1 MVATPNRTLWLDYLR
16 SALTVLVVAHHASLA
31 YTTFATFHPEAYIL
45 STHPVVDTH
54 RWIGM
59 DIFENFNDVFF
70 MSLMFFISG
79 IFVLPALRKKGVAAF
94 CATGFTASSF
104 LFFVAVSLLMLLAY
118 YPAYYLAH
126 HRHNIK
132 DYIIDF
138 FTTEQWPVG
147 PPWFIW
153 VLFAFNLVLAL
164 LYPMVSG
171 LLTKASAWLSALQ
184 NKPGWLFLFLFL
196 ATFLLYVPLAFAVGP
211 GTWTGF
217 YPFDFQLSRVVLYFG
232 YFILGVLAGSID
244 LGTGLFANTSAL
256 KQKCPIWTILCV
268 VMYVLLTIVPD
279 ILTNLVKTKQ
289 LDELPAWLLYFSIY
303 TASCTASC
311 LAFLSI
317 FKASVQSPEP
327 AWQSLTANAY
337 GIYLVHYIFIV
348 WCQYLLLPLPAH
360 AVVKFSITFIIALAL
375 SWLTTFIIRKT
386 HSSVNTCNTPP
397 HLFTLPLFPSCR
409 LPDFRTSQLIFAS
422 YESILIRP
430 EWNDDR

>member
-1 MVATPNRTLWLDYLR
+1 MAAKPIRTLWLDYLR

-31 YTTFATFHPEAYIL
+31 YTTFASFHPEAYIL

-94 CATGFTASSF
+94 LRDRFYR
-104 LFFVAVSLLMLLAY
+104 LFIPFMVAVSLLMLVAY

-126 HRHNIK
+126 HEHNIK
-132 DYIIDF
+132 AYIVDF

-153 VLFAFNLVLAL
+153 VLFAFNLILAL
-164 LYPMVSG
+164 LYPLVGG
-171 LLTKASAWLSALQ
+171 LLTKAGAWLSGLQ
-184 NKPGWLFLFLFL
+184 NKPGRLFLFLFL
-196 ATFLLYVPLAFAVGP
+196 ATGLLYVPLAMAVGP

-232 YFILGVLAGSID
+232 YFVLGALAGSID
-244 LGTGLFANTSAL
+244 LGTGLFSDSSAL
-256 KQKCPIWTILCV
+256 KLKWPVWTVLCL

-279 ILTNLVKTKQ
+279 TLTSLVQSKQ
-289 LDELPAWLLYFSIY
+289 LAELPAWLLYFSIY
-303 TASCTASC
+303 TGSCTASC

-317 FKASVQSPEP
+317 FKASVHSPKP

-337 GIYLVHYIFIV
+337 GIYLVHYIYVV
-348 WCQYLLLPLPAH
+348 WCQYFLLPLQVH
-360 AVVKFSITFIIALAL
+360 AVMKFSISFIISLVL
-375 SWLTTFIIRKT
+375 SWLTTYMLRKNNFIRRYI
-386 HSSVNTCNTPP
+386 
-397 HLFTLPLFPSCR
+397 
-409 LPDFRTSQLIFAS
+409 
-422 YESILIRP
+422 
-430 EWNDDR
+430 

>member
-1 MVATPNRTLWLDYLR
+1 MGATPNRTLWLDYLR

-79 IFVLPALRKKGVAAF
+79 IFVLPALRKKGVPAF
-94 CATGFTASSF
+94 LRDRFYRLFIPF
-104 LFFVAVSLLMLLAY
+104 LVAVSLLMLVAY

-126 HRHNIK
+126 HQHNIK
-132 DYIIDF
+132 AYIIDF

-164 LYPMVSG
+164 LYPLVRG
-171 LLTKASAWLSALQ
+171 LLTKAGAALSGLQ
-184 NKPGWLFLFLFL
+184 NKPGGLFLFLFL
-196 ATFLLYVPLAFAVGP
+196 ATGLLYVPLAWSIGP

-232 YFILGVLAGSID
+232 YFILGAIAGSID
-244 LGTGLFANTSAL
+244 LGKGLFADTSTL
-256 KQKCPIWTILCV
+256 KQNWPVWTVLCL

-279 ILTNLVKTKQ
+279 TLTSLVQSKQ
-289 LDELPAWLLYFSIY
+289 LAETPAWLLYFSIY

-311 LAFLSI
+311 LAFLAI
-317 FKASVQSPEP
+317 FKASVHSPKP

-337 GIYLVHYIFIV
+337 GIYLVHYIFVV
-348 WCQYLLLPLPAH
+348 WCQYFLLPLQVH
-360 AVVKFSITFIIALAL
+360 AVIKFGISFMIALSL
-375 SWLTTFIIRKT
+375 SWLTTLLLRKNNTIRKY
-386 HSSVNTCNTPP
+386 
-397 HLFTLPLFPSCR
+397 
-409 LPDFRTSQLIFAS
+409 I
-422 YESILIRP
+422 
-430 EWNDDR
+430 

>member
-1 MVATPNRTLWLDYLR
+1 MGPTPNRTLWLDYLR

-79 IFVLPALRKKGVAAF
+79 IFVLPALRKKGVA
-94 CATGFTASSF
+94 GFLRDRFYRLFIPF
-104 LFFVAVSLLMLLAY
+104 LVAVSLLMLIAY

-126 HRHNIK
+126 HEHNIK
-132 DYIIDF
+132 AYIIDF

-153 VLFAFNLVLAL
+153 VLFAFNLLLAL
-164 LYPMVSG
+164 LYPLVGG
-171 LLTKASAWLSALQ
+171 LLTKAGAWLSGLQ
-184 NKPGWLFLFLFL
+184 NKPARLFLFLFL
-196 ATFLLYVPLAFAVGP
+196 ATGLLYVPLAWTVGP

-232 YFILGVLAGSID
+232 YFLLGAVAGNTD
-244 LGTGLFANTSAL
+244 LRTGLFADTSVL
-256 KQKCPIWTILCV
+256 KQKWPIWTVLCL

-279 ILTNLVKTKQ
+279 TLTSLVQSKQ
-289 LDELPAWLLYFSIY
+289 LAELPAWLLYFSIY

-317 FKASVQSPEP
+317 FKASVHAPKP

-337 GIYLVHYIFIV
+337 GIYLVHYIFVV
-348 WCQYLLLPLPAH
+348 WCQYFLLPLQVH
-360 AVVKFSITFIIALAL
+360 AVVKFSITLIISLAL
-375 SWLTTFIIRKT
+375 SWLTTFLLRKNNTIRKY
-386 HSSVNTCNTPP
+386 
-397 HLFTLPLFPSCR
+397 L
-409 LPDFRTSQLIFAS
+409 
-422 YESILIRP
+422 
-430 EWNDDR
+430 